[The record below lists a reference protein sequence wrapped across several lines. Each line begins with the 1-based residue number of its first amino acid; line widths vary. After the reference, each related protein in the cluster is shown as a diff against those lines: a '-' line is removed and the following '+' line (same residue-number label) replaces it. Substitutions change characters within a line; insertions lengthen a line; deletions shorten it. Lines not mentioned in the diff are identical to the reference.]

1 MPKKSNLNLQDFG
14 PVSSF
19 STSIISGLLVGLLV
33 QSFIGYEPIP
43 IIVFVLIGIYDGFR
57 RMWQI
62 SKKLEGKKWMLN

>member
-62 SKKLEGKKWMLN
+62 SKN